1 MCVCMRAYSILY
13 LVGRAAA
20 FFFFFFVDRGPW
32 TVDRGYGGAWGLA
45 RRLQYLVHVG
55 GTLSRSLCSDVEEHT
70 GEYNDNVY

>member
-20 FFFFFFVDRGPW
+20 FFLCGPW
-32 TVDRGYGGAWGLA
+32 TVDRGHGGAWGLA

-55 GTLSRSLCSDVEEHT
+55 GTLSRSLCFGVEEHT

>member
-1 MCVCMRAYSILY
+1 MRAYSILY

-20 FFFFFFVDRGPW
+20 FFLW

-55 GTLSRSLCSDVEEHT
+55 GTLSRSLCSDVEKHT

>member
-20 FFFFFFVDRGPW
+20 FFSW

-55 GTLSRSLCSDVEEHT
+55 GTLSRSLCSDIEEHT

>member
-1 MCVCMRAYSILY
+1 MRAYSILY
-13 LVGRAAA
+13 LVGREAA
-20 FFFFFFVDRGPW
+20 FFFFLFCGPW

-55 GTLSRSLCSDVEEHT
+55 GTLSRSLCSGVEEHT

>member
-1 MCVCMRAYSILY
+1 MCLHACILY
-13 LVGRAAA
+13 TVPSRAGSSV
-20 FFFFFFVDRGPW
+20 FFLW

>member
-1 MCVCMRAYSILY
+1 MRAYSILY

-20 FFFFFFVDRGPW
+20 FFLW

-55 GTLSRSLCSDVEEHT
+55 GTLSRSLCSGVEEHT

>member
-1 MCVCMRAYSILY
+1 MRAYSILY

-20 FFFFFFVDRGPW
+20 FSLW

-55 GTLSRSLCSDVEEHT
+55 GTLSRSLCSGVEEHT
-70 GEYNDNVY
+70 GESTMTTCIEYQVICW